1 MMHTNEISIASPAIS
16 AEEIKAV
23 ERVLRS
29 GMLAQ
34 GENVRQFEEQFASYV
49 GTRHAVAVNS
59 GTAALHVALLVCGI
73 GKGDEVITTP
83 FTFIAT
89 ANAIV
94 FCGAKPVFADVE
106 EDTFNINP
114 DLIEAR
120 ISPRTKA
127 IIPVHLYGQPCDMH
141 SIMEICR
148 RHDLALIE
156 DACQA
161 VGGECEGRKVGSFGI
176 GCFSFY
182 PTKNITTGEGGMITT
197 NDTDSFERARMIRTH
212 GQKER
217 YVHEMLGY
225 NYRMTDMAAAIGICQ
240 LAKLDYFNNTRIK
253 NAAYLTKALKAI
265 KGIITPS
272 VRDNLRHVF
281 HQYTI
286 RVLSEFGTTR
296 DALKEKLAEA
306 GIATGIYYPMPIHKQ
321 PVYRSMGYRDN
332 LPISEKF
339 ASEVLSLPVHPGLTR
354 EDLDRIVNGIQNIQN
369 GHPVR

>member
-49 GTRHAVAVNS
+49 GSRHAVAVNS

-94 FCGAKPVFADVE
+94 FCGAKPVFVDIE
-106 EDTFNINP
+106 EDTFNIDP

-127 IIPVHLYGQPCDMH
+127 IIPVHLYGHPCDMRP
-141 SIMEICR
+141 ITEICR

-161 VGGECEGRKVGSFGI
+161 VGGECEGRRVGSFGI

-197 NDTDSFERARMIRTH
+197 NDSDSFEKARMIRNH
-212 GQKER
+212 GQRER

-240 LAKLDYFNNTRIK
+240 LAKLDHFNSTRIE
-253 NAAYLTKALKAI
+253 NAAYLTQALRTI

-272 VRDNLRHVF
+272 VRENLRHVF

-286 RVLSEFGTTR
+286 RVLREFGITR
-296 DALKEKLAEA
+296 DELREKLAEA
-306 GIATGIYYPMPIHKQ
+306 GIATSIYYPVPIHKQ
-321 PVYRSMGYRDN
+321 PVYRRMGYRDN
-332 LPISEKF
+332 LPVSEKL
-339 ASEVLSLPVHPGLTR
+339 ANEVLSLPVHPGLTR